1 MDGLMD
7 EIIIIPP
14 AADELTIGLGQ
25 GGAMGPSGVINVN
38 SPIVNT
44 GSLTSAILSLNSS
57 SANTPSYVVQRDAS
71 GNFSA
76 SVITANLVG
85 NVTGNLVGNVTGNV
99 SGSSGS
105 TTGNAATANLATQAV
120 NLSGTQTAKFVYA
133 APNEINGTAS
143 FRALIASDIPTL
155 NQSTTGNAS
164 TATKLAASKNIN
176 GVAFDGSTDIT
187 VTAAAGTLTGSTL
200 NSSVTGS
207 SLTSVGIIGTGTWR
221 GTTIGVLYGGTGTTT
236 STGTGSVVLSD
247 SPTFTTAV
255 TLPSNTS
262 IGTTTS
268 TELSYVHGV
277 TSAIQSQIDSKIA
290 KAGGTFTGAVTVS
303 DTTQA
308 TSYSTGSLI
317 LSGGLGIAK
326 NLYVQGNV
334 DITGNIN
341 INGQITGSLTEINVT
356 NLNVS
361 DSLIYLADGNLTS
374 DAIDIGFY
382 GAYRPAG
389 DTSGHKHTGLIR
401 DHNDSGIWK
410 LVSGGPESDSND
422 VDFGLNDVN
431 VNFDKLK
438 LRSLIV
444 TDAST
449 TRTNLGLA
457 IGTNVQSWDADL
469 DAIAALTGT
478 TGFLTKTAANTWAL
492 DTSTYLTS
500 ASNLAWNKIQ
510 NTPTTLAGYGIT
522 DAQALNS
529 KLTGISSSTLSAGF
543 LKYDGSSWGYDNQV
557 YDTIVSAS
565 APSTTA
571 NVFWVDTNSTNTIA
585 SIFGGTP

>member
-1 MDGLMD
+1 MD

-25 GGAMGPSGVINVN
+25 GGSMGPSGVINVN

-76 SVITANLVG
+76 GTITATL
-85 NVTGNLVGNVTGNV
+85 L
-99 SGSSGS
+99 
-105 TTGNAATANLATQAV
+105 GNAATATKLV
-120 NLSGTQTAKFVYA
+120 TART
-133 APNEINGTAS
+133 ING
-143 FRALIASDIPTL
+143 ALFDGTS
-155 NQSTTGNAS
+155 
-164 TATKLAASKNIN
+164 NIN
-176 GVAFDGSTDIT
+176 VTADPNAHGGTHVLGSTDVTYINTGQIT
-187 VTAAAGTLTGSTL
+187 T
-200 NSSVTGS
+200 
-207 SLTSVGIIGTGTWR
+207 
-221 GTTIGVLYGGTGTTT
+221 GVLGAARGGTGTTT
-236 STGTGSVVLSD
+236 STGTGSNVLSD
-247 SPTFTTAV
+247 SPTFTGTIA
-255 TLPSNTS
+255 LPSTIS
-262 IGTTTS
+262 IGNVS
-268 TELSYVHGV
+268 ATELGYVDGV
-277 TSAIQSQIDSKIA
+277 TSPIQNQINSKIA
-290 KAGGTFTGAVTVS
+290 KTGDTFTGAVAIS
-303 DTTQA
+303 DATQS

-317 LSGGLGIAK
+317 LSGGLGVAK

-382 GAYRPAG
+382 GAYRPTG

-422 VDFGLNDVN
+422 VDFGLNDAN
-431 VNFDKLK
+431 VNFDQLK
-438 LRSLIV
+438 LRSFIV
-444 TDAST
+444 TDAYT
-449 TRTNLGLA
+449 TRTNLGVA
-457 IGTNVQSWDADL
+457 IGANVQAYN
-469 DAIAALTGT
+469 AAL
-478 TGFLTKTAANTWAL
+478 
-492 DTSTYLTS
+492 
-500 ASNLAWNKIQ
+500 Q
-510 NTPTTLAGYGIT
+510 
-522 DAQALNS
+522 
-529 KLTGISSSTLSAGF
+529 GISTLGNGTGVLKNAAGTWS
-543 LKYDGSSWGYDNQV
+543 YDTAI
-557 YDTIVSAS
+557 YDTIVSDIE
-565 APSTTA
+565 PSTTKA

>member
-1 MDGLMD
+1 MD